1 MTVRLS
7 EPDPEPGTSE
17 LPQIKSAIRQV
28 TTAHF
33 RLILTMQKLCLR
45 AERREAGGTA
55 LDNAQISTAR
65 TLGGRGLKTLD
76 LFLEDLIDALVT
88 TIFHNAGGN
97 SLGPLDALTR
107 DTGSILGEHSAVT
120 ADIGGGSRLRGSD
133 GSGG

>member
-1 MTVRLS
+1 
-7 EPDPEPGTSE
+7 
-17 LPQIKSAIRQV
+17 
-28 TTAHF
+28 
-33 RLILTMQKLCLR
+33 MQKLCLR
-45 AERREAGGTA
+45 TKRREAGGTA

>member
-7 EPDPEPGTSE
+7 EPDPEPGTNE

-55 LDNAQISTAR
+55 LDNAQIGTAR
-65 TLGGRGLKTLD
+65 TLGGRGLQALD
-76 LFLEDLIDALVT
+76 LFGLELDHL
-88 TIFHNAGGN
+88 AGAQVDQVVVMRARAG
-97 SLGPLDALTR
+97 LPCR
-107 DTGSILGEHSAVT
+107 P
-120 ADIGGGSRLRGSD
+120 
-133 GSGG
+133 